1 MQEWA
6 LSSANNKKLTAVIP
20 AGVGARVQRVD
31 AFFDPE

>member
-20 AGVGARVQRVD
+20 AGVGARVQRD
-31 AFFDPE
+31 GALFDLE